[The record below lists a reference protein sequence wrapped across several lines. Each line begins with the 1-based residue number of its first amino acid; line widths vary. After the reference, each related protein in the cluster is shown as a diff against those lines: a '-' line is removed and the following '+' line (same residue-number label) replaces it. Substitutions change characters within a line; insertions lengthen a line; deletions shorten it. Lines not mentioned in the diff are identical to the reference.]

1 MEWYW
6 ILTIALGSV
15 LLLFVLSIVLY
26 KQFFKRFWDIVLS
39 LLALSVLSWL
49 FIILTIVGA
58 IAMKGNPYFVQKRPG
73 KRKKNGEEKI
83 FGLIK
88 FRTMTNAKD
97 KDGNL
102 LPDEKRLNGYGKF
115 LRKTSLDE
123 FPEALNILKG
133 DMSIVGPR
141 PLLIKY
147 LPWYTQEERKRHYVR
162 PGLTGYAQTH
172 GRNNVIWEKRFEE
185 DVYYVNHVS
194 IWMDIY
200 LIFRTIV
207 VMIKH
212 SNVETNAL
220 ADFDD
225 YRKQQINDGNIKL

>member
-6 ILTIALGSV
+6 ILTIVLGSV

-39 LLALSVLSWL
+39 LLALSVFSWL

-58 IAMKGNPYFVQKRPG
+58 IAMKGNPFFIQKRPG

-83 FGLIK
+83 FGLLK

-115 LRKTSLDE
+115 LRSTSLDE
-123 FPEALNILKG
+123 FPEAFNIIAG
-133 DMSIVGPR
+133 HMSVVGPR

-147 LPWYTQEERKRHYVR
+147 IPLYSEEQRRRHDVR

-172 GRNNVIWEKRFEE
+172 GRNSISWKEKFEM
-185 DVYYVNHVS
+185 DVWYVDHIS
-194 IWMDIY
+194 
-200 LIFRTIV
+200 IFRDIGIIFETIGC
-207 VMIKH
+207 MFKRSGI
-212 SNVETNAL
+212 SSETSATMEE
-220 ADFDD
+220 F
-225 YRKQQINDGNIKL
+225 KGND